1 MIHERRI
8 SDSYVFNI
16 DVIRILST
24 AEVTFLDVFIDNK
37 LIFKNHID
45 KLCKKASHKLQALR
59 HIRPFFSFFT
69 FLIGCLLVK
78 VQLTKSEKFTSGHSK
93 LFIMLMTNRMRS

>member
-69 FLIGCLLVK
+69 FLIWMFAS
-78 VQLTKSEKFTSGHSK
+78 KSSINK
-93 LFIMLMTNRMRS
+93 I